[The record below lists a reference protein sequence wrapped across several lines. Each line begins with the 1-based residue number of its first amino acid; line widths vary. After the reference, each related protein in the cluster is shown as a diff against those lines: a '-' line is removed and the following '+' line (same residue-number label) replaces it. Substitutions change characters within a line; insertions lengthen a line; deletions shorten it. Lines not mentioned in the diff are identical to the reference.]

1 MRIVIIEDEIKA
13 AKSLANMIAAIR
25 PTANIVAS
33 LQSVES
39 AVNFFTTNEHPD
51 LVFMDIQLSDGLAF
65 EIFSSV
71 QLRCPVVFCTAFGE
85 YALDAIKANGID
97 YILKPFSKE
106 EVQKAFEKVDNL
118 KNFFQ
123 QNAQPDLSGL
133 LAQISAASKGKESF
147 LVFKDNKYITVQ
159 TEQIA
164 FIHIRYDTTTIMTFQ
179 GQSYPLTQSMETV
192 QEQLSPKQFY
202 RLNRQ
207 YLVNFKAIKEV
218 EHYSARKLFVKLV
231 LPTPDELLIG
241 KEKTTAFLEWLGDR

>member
-13 AKSLANMIAAIR
+13 AKSLASTIAAIR

-39 AVNFFTTNEHPD
+39 AVIFFTTNDQPD

-65 EIFSSV
+65 EIFESV
-71 QLRCPVVFCTAFGE
+71 QLRCPIVFCTAFGE

-133 LAQISAASKGKESF
+133 LAKIGAANKGKESF
-147 LVFKDNKYITVQ
+147 LVFKDNKYIT
-159 TEQIA
+159 
-164 FIHIRYDTTTIMTFQ
+164 
-179 GQSYPLTQSMETV
+179 
-192 QEQLSPKQFY
+192 
-202 RLNRQ
+202 
-207 YLVNFKAIKEV
+207 
-218 EHYSARKLFVKLV
+218 
-231 LPTPDELLIG
+231 
-241 KEKTTAFLEWLGDR
+241 

>member
-25 PTANIVAS
+25 PTASIAAS

-39 AVNFFTTNEHPD
+39 AVDFFTNNEQPD

-65 EIFSSV
+65 EIFASV
-71 QLRCPVVFCTAFGE
+71 QLSCPVVFCTAFGE

-106 EVQKAFEKVDNL
+106 EVKKAFEKVDNL

-123 QNAQPDLSGL
+123 QNKTPDLSGL
-133 LAQISAASKGKESF
+133 LAQVGASKGKESF
-147 LVFKDNKYITVQ
+147 LVFKDNKYVTIPTDQV
-159 TEQIA
+159 A
-164 FIHIRYDTTTIMTFQ
+164 FFFIRYDTTTIMTFQ
-179 GQSYPLTQSMETV
+179 GQQYPLTQSLETV
-192 QEQLSPKQFY
+192 QEQLSPRQFY

-207 YLVNFKAIKEV
+207 YLINFKAIKEV

-241 KEKTTAFLEWLGDR
+241 KEKTTAFLEWLGER